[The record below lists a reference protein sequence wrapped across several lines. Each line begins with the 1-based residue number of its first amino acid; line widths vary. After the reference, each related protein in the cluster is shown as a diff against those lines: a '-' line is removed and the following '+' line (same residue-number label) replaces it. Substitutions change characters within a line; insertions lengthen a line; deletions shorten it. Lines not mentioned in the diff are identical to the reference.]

1 MPFLKSSCHHYSCN
15 FSLSISVFFCEN
27 PSYGDTYFSY
37 IVNVFVNSVF
47 IPVFQFLYFA
57 VSVNWLSLH
66 ISSDN
71 EISFISPSMLKSSIY
86 WWLIRPICPCHFLSF
101 LSMSWHLFLHCHSF
115 FSNWYT
121 FWIVFLICNKTNL
134 RTLLYIY
141 LPMILVLIF
150 FFDCYASVNMIQ
162 SVSILAFAN
171 YQISSF

>member
-47 IPVFQFLYFA
+47 IPAFQFLYFA

-71 EISFISPSMLKSSIY
+71 KISFISPSMLKSSIFWTIN

-101 LSMSWHLFLHCHSF
+101 LSMSWYLFLPALSF
-115 FSNWYT
+115 LVFQLILLSELSSLFVIKPIFVLCCTFISPWY
-121 FWIVFLICNKTNL
+121 
-134 RTLLYIY
+134 
-141 LPMILVLIF
+141 
-150 FFDCYASVNMIQ
+150 
-162 SVSILAFAN
+162 
-171 YQISSF
+171 